1 MSTKT
6 AVIFKKK
13 IGKYTYLKISKTH
26 WDDAI
31 KMNSFMCNTNMEN
44 INFSDIDAI

>member
-13 IGKYTYLKISKTH
+13 IGKYSYLKISKSH
-26 WDDAI
+26 WDKAT
-31 KMNSFMCNTNMEN
+31 KMNSFM
-44 INFSDIDAI
+44 